1 MFTAMSHKVIVERV
15 QTVFARATRYPLEV
29 LTEDANLDDEL
40 GIDSVK
46 MVEIFACIREEFG
59 IGAERVFKRDE
70 VKTIGSIA
78 RLLETPAAAGKAPT
92 PPAHAQ
98 ADVGRIAAPSPAASG
113 PASAP
118 AVVRHE
124 PPAVVTAVAAP
135 AYAPIVFPRRDTRP
149 TGTLTDKIVLV
160 TGSGRGLGRT
170 IATELAAQGATV
182 IVNSFHSREAG
193 DATCAD
199 IVQAGGRAIHVWGSV
214 ANEAHVTRMFEEI
227 GQRFRRLDALVA
239 NASDGFIGPFEA
251 LSAAH
256 WERGFKTNVIGLHQ
270 CAVAAAK
277 LMSGGGQIIT
287 MSTTASS
294 RTLRDFTCQGV
305 LKSAVES
312 LSRYLAVE
320 LAPQGIRVNCISAG
334 AVQGELLHRFP
345 NAEARIANWI
355 SLTPAG
361 ELIEPGEVA
370 KLAAFLIT
378 NTLRS
383 TTGSVITVDGGMSL
397 SIDGD
402 VSQPSPKPG
411 FSLVG

>member
-1 MFTAMSHKVIVERV
+1 MSYKVLVERV
-15 QTVFARATRYPLEV
+15 QTVIARATRYPLEL
-29 LTEDANLDDEL
+29 LTEDASLENEL

-46 MVEIFACIREEFG
+46 LVEIFALIREEFG
-59 IGAERVFKRDE
+59 IGEEQTIKRDE
-70 VKTIGSIA
+70 VKTIGAIA
-78 RLLETPAAAGKAPT
+78 RLLETLTAASKAPA
-92 PPAHAQ
+92 PPAHTQ
-98 ADVGRIAAPSPAASG
+98 PEVGRITAPA

-124 PPAVVTAVAAP
+124 PPAVASAVAAP
-135 AYAPIVFPRRDTRP
+135 AYTPIALPRKDARP
-149 TGTLTDKIVLV
+149 AATLANKIVLV

-170 IATELAAQGATV
+170 IAIELAAQGATV
-182 IVNSFHSREAG
+182 IVNSFHSRDAG

-199 IVQAGGRAIHVWGSV
+199 IVEAGGRAIHVWGSV
-214 ANEAHVTRMFEEI
+214 ASEAHVTRIFDEI

-251 LSAAH
+251 LTAAH
-256 WERGFKTNVIGLHQ
+256 WERGFKTNVVGLHQ
-270 CAVAAAK
+270 CTVAAAK

-287 MSTTASS
+287 MSTIAAS

-312 LSRYLAVE
+312 LSRNLAVD
-320 LAPQGIRVNCISAG
+320 LAPQGIRVNCIAAG
-334 AVQGELLHRFP
+334 PVHGELLHRFP

-361 ELIEPGEVA
+361 ELTEPGEVA
-370 KLAAFLIT
+370 RLAAFLIS
-378 NTLRS
+378 NPLRS

-402 VSQPSPKPG
+402 VSQPSVKTG
-411 FSLVG
+411 LSLAG

>member
-1 MFTAMSHKVIVERV
+1 MSYRALVERV
-15 QTVFARATRYPLEV
+15 QTVIGQATRYPPEV
-29 LTEDANLDDEL
+29 LTEDASLENEL

-46 MVEIFACIREEFG
+46 MVEIFARLREEFG
-59 IGAERVFKRDE
+59 IGEERAIKRDE
-70 VKTIGSIA
+70 VKTIGAVA
-78 RLLETPAAAGKAPT
+78 RLLETLTAAGKAPA
-92 PPAHAQ
+92 PPATAQ
-98 ADVGRIAAPSPAASG
+98 PEVARIAAPSPAADL
-113 PASAP
+113 AAAP
-118 AVVRHE
+118 VADRHE
-124 PPAVVTAVAAP
+124 PPAVVSPVVTRP
-135 AYAPIVFPRRDTRP
+135 YTPIVFPRKEAPPAT
-149 TGTLTDKIVLV
+149 TLTDKIVLV

-170 IATELAAQGATV
+170 IATELAAEGATV

-214 ANEAHVTRMFEEI
+214 ANEAHVTRIFDEI

-251 LSAAH
+251 LTAAH

-287 MSTTASS
+287 MSTTASG

-312 LSRYLAVE
+312 LTRYLAVQ

-345 NAEARIANWI
+345 NAETRIANWI
-355 SLTPAG
+355 SLTPVG

-370 KLAAFLIT
+370 KLAAFLIS

-402 VSQPSPKPG
+402 VSQPSPKAG
-411 FSLVG
+411 LSLAG

>member
-1 MFTAMSHKVIVERV
+1 MSYKVLVERV
-15 QTVFARATRYPLEV
+15 QTVIARATRYPLEL
-29 LTEDANLDDEL
+29 LTEDASLENEL

-46 MVEIFACIREEFG
+46 LVEIFVLIREEFG
-59 IGAERVFKRDE
+59 IGEERTIKRDE
-70 VKTIGSIA
+70 VKTIGAIA
-78 RLLETPAAAGKAPT
+78 RLLETLTAAGKAPA
-92 PPAHAQ
+92 PPAHTQ
-98 ADVGRIAAPSPAASG
+98 PEVGRITAPA

-124 PPAVVTAVAAP
+124 PPAVASAVAAP
-135 AYAPIVFPRRDTRP
+135 AYTPIALPRKDARP
-149 TGTLTDKIVLV
+149 AATLANKIVLV

-170 IATELAAQGATV
+170 IAIELAGQGATV
-182 IVNSFHSREAG
+182 IVNSFHSRDAG

-199 IVQAGGRAIHVWGSV
+199 IVEAGGRAIHVWGSV
-214 ANEAHVTRMFEEI
+214 ASEAHVTRIFDEI

-251 LSAAH
+251 LTAAH

-270 CAVAAAK
+270 CAVAAAR

-287 MSTTASS
+287 MSTITAS

-334 AVQGELLHRFP
+334 PVHGELLHRFP
-345 NAEARIANWI
+345 NAEARIGNWI

-361 ELIEPGEVA
+361 ELTEPGEVA
-370 KLAAFLIT
+370 RLAAFLIS

-402 VSQPSPKPG
+402 VSQPSAKAG
-411 FSLVG
+411 LSLAG

>member
-1 MFTAMSHKVIVERV
+1 MSYKLLVERV
-15 QTVFARATRYPLEV
+15 QTVIARATRYPLEL
-29 LTEDANLDDEL
+29 LTEDANLENEL

-46 MVEIFACIREEFG
+46 LVEIFALIREEFG
-59 IGAERVFKRDE
+59 IGEERTFKRDE
-70 VKTIGSIA
+70 VKTIGAIA
-78 RLLETPAAAGKAPT
+78 RQLETLTAAGKTPA
-92 PPAHAQ
+92 PPAHTQ
-98 ADVGRIAAPSPAASG
+98 PDVERIVAPASASG
-113 PASAP
+113 PASAL

-124 PPAVVTAVAAP
+124 PPAVASAVAAP
-135 AYAPIVFPRRDTRP
+135 AYTPITLPRKVARP
-149 TGTLTDKIVLV
+149 AATLTDKIVLV

-182 IVNSFHSREAG
+182 IVNSFHSRDAG

-199 IVQAGGRAIHVWGSV
+199 IVEAGGRAIHVWGSV
-214 ANEAHVTRMFEEI
+214 ANEAHVTRIFDEI

-251 LSAAH
+251 LTAAH
-256 WERGFKTNVIGLHQ
+256 WERGFKTNIIGLHQ

-312 LSRYLAVE
+312 LSRYLAIE
-320 LAPQGIRVNCISAG
+320 LAPQGVRVNCISAG
-334 AVQGELLHRFP
+334 PVYGELLHRLP

-361 ELIEPGEVA
+361 ELTEPGEVA
-370 KLAAFLIT
+370 RLAAFLIS
-378 NTLRS
+378 NPLRS
-383 TTGSVITVDGGMSL
+383 TTGSVFTVDGGLSL
-397 SIDGD
+397 SMDGD
-402 VSQPSPKPG
+402 VSQPSAKAG
-411 FSLVG
+411 FSRAG